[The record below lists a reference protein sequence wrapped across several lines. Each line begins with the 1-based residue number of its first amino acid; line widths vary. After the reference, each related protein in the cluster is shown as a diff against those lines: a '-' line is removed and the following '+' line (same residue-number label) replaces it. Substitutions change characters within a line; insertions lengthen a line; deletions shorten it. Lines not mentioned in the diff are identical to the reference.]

1 VSFLVKRICPE
12 KLFTE
17 KLMHEKSRLRLR
29 IRTFKSNAFVNVFH
43 SKDCMFSDYDA
54 KFFIKL

>member
-1 VSFLVKRICPE
+1 
-12 KLFTE
+12 
-17 KLMHEKSRLRLR
+17 MHEKSRLRLK
-29 IRTFKSNAFVNVFH
+29 IRTFKSSAFVNVFH